1 MPTVASAPGLSTSN
15 HPIDVPTSLRWAV
28 AALLILIAGIGYAI
42 AFATR
47 QGGAAILIALPCIFL
62 LGRMETARRAFYAGA
77 FCGLACYVPHLWFF
91 GAIFGPSAAALWCVA
106 AIPLGILVLLR
117 FRARQYFGPTTAMW
131 LTPIFWTGVEFF
143 RSELY
148 YLKFAWILPGQVVAF
163 TPGLRWLW
171 FGVYGLG
178 FLYALAAALLVGPRP
193 IYRMTGA
200 ALLVVF
206 AALMYLPASPPG
218 DSARAPLHVAGV
230 QLEHPSESQ
239 AVAALERLA
248 IAHPEAQILV
258 LSEYSLPGP
267 VPDSVR
273 DVVRL
278 HGRYLVAGGI
288 EFERDPQFRDTAFVI
303 GPDGRDVFSQ
313 CKSVPVQFMADGL
326 PAADRR
332 VWESPWGRIG
342 IAICYDISYARVMD
356 DFVRRGAQG
365 LIVPTMDLASW
376 GRYEREMLHGRLA
389 PVRAAE
395 YGIPVFGVW
404 SSGESQLTGRY
415 GRVIATAGFPGQ
427 GEMIAGPFDL
437 AAAGH
442 VPWDRYPALAA
453 SVIAGAFLAWSIG
466 RETVRRVR
474 VRLIPTARFLPSR
487 SSGRLK

>member
-1 MPTVASAPGLSTSN
+1 MPTVASAPGFSTFN
-15 HPIDVPTSLRWAV
+15 HQIDAPVSLRWPL
-28 AALLILIAGIGYAI
+28 AALLILIAGVGYGI

-47 QGGAAILIALPCIFL
+47 NGGAAILIALPCIL
-62 LGRMETARRAFYAGA
+62 LLDRMGTARRAFYAGLL
-77 FCGLACYVPHLWFF
+77 CGLASYVPHLWFF
-91 GAIFGPSAAALWCVA
+91 GSIFGASAAALWCVA
-106 AIPLGILVLLR
+106 AIPVGIVVLLR
-117 FRARQYFGPTTAMW
+117 FRARQYFGPTAAMR
-131 LTPIFWTGVEFF
+131 LTPVFWTGVEFF

-163 TPGLRWLW
+163 APGLRWLW

-178 FLYALAAALLVGPRP
+178 FLCALAATLLVGPRT

-200 ALLVVF
+200 ALLVVL
-206 AALMYLPASPPG
+206 AALMYLPTSSAG
-218 DSARAPLHVAGV
+218 DLTHAPLHVAGV
-230 QLEHPSESQ
+230 QLEHPSETQ
-239 AVAALERLA
+239 AASALERLA

-258 LSEYSLPGP
+258 LSEYSFPGP

-273 DVVRL
+273 DVVRR

-288 EFERDPQFRDTAFVI
+288 EFERDSQFRDTAFVI

-326 PAADRR
+326 PAIDRG
-332 VWESPWGRIG
+332 VWESPWGGIG
-342 IAICYDISYARVMD
+342 IAVCYDISYAQAMD

-365 LIVPTMDLASW
+365 LIIPTMDLATW

-404 SSGESQLTGRY
+404 SSGESQLTDRQ
-415 GRVIATAGFPGQ
+415 GRVIAAAGFPGQ

-442 VPWDRYPALAA
+442 VPWNRYPALAA
-453 SVIAGAFLAWSIG
+453 SLVAGAFLVWSIG
-466 RETVRRVR
+466 TETVRRMRGR
-474 VRLIPTARFLPSR
+474 VKDAQP
-487 SSGRLK
+487 